1 MVPPSVTLAGVAVV
15 ADFLCLEELLS
26 LVKPPPKPPP
36 SPLDSTLSRLAMM
49 KLCQLGERISEQ
61 LLEPGWKWVCTNKIS
76 GSLAV
81 PYFKLGP
88 LLEDSHGSRADIRLR
103 GSDLVLGLDTS
114 LGPRLCLTPGSDGNI
129 WANRFGL
136 ALHLH
141 QLEYVTWTV
150 CHGNTI
156 PPSALEFSKTQS
168 GLPRYLGFVV
178 EENQVFLG
186 VVVGD
191 KGIRLLGRD
200 YGPQSKSFYVLATGK
215 SWDL

>member
-1 MVPPSVTLAGVAVV
+1 MVRERSRPALVGP
-15 ADFLCLEELLS
+15 E
-26 LVKPPPKPPP
+26 LVKLLIA
-36 SPLDSTLSRLAMM
+36 SHQSSLIISR
-49 KLCQLGERISEQ
+49 
-61 LLEPGWKWVCTNKIS
+61 
-76 GSLAV
+76 
-81 PYFKLGP
+81 
-88 LLEDSHGSRADIRLR
+88 H
-103 GSDLVLGLDTS
+103 LGLS
-114 LGPRLCLTPGSDGNI
+114 KQPV
-129 WANRFGL
+129 GL